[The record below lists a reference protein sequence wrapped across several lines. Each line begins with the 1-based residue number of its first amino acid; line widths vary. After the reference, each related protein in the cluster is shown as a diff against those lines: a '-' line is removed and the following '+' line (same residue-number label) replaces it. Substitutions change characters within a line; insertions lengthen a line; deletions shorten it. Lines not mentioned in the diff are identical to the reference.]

1 MIRHD
6 YTAGTRE
13 RKMAP
18 KETEKDEEGGSQG
31 HGGREKG
38 QRAFTGQ
45 AGHTKWGSLVTCRS
59 SDS

>member
-18 KETEKDEEGGSQG
+18 KETEKDE
-31 HGGREKG
+31 GGR
-38 QRAFTGQ
+38 
-45 AGHTKWGSLVTCRS
+45 GHRDTVGERKDKERS
-59 SDS
+59 QDRLDTPSGGLW